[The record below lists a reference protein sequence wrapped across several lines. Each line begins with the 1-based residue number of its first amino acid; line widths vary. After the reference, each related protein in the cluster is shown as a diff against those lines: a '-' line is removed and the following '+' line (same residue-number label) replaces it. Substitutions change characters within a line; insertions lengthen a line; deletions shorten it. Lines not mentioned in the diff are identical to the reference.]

1 MKYTLLAHYKYN
13 NHEVMSSEYKQEL
26 LDEIYYRHGLLTT
39 LGIKKNES
47 YYWIRKN

>member
-1 MKYTLLAHYKYN
+1 MKYTLLSHYKHSN
-13 NHEVMSSEYKQEL
+13 REVMSSESKQEL
-26 LDEIYYRHGLLTT
+26 LDEIYYRHGLLIT